1 MHRRTTVRSIV
12 LLQEFSVSLTQAYLT
27 STKNLADILEAI
39 KGAQAPERFSQRFL
53 VDLGF
58 SSNAD
63 RNILG
68 VLKAM
73 GFLDDTGAPTQ
84 RYFNFLDPAQA
95 DHMLALGIREAYE
108 DLFRINKAAH
118 KLAGPEIKGK
128 MKTLTQGQKGDAV
141 LDKMVSTFTA
151 LCSLVNLDA
160 AIPAAVPPANDLP
173 PEADNGDK
181 AAGDAQRSG
190 SKSNATT
197 NPPSGFNLAYD
208 IHIHLPATRDEAVY
222 DALFKSLRQHLS

>member
-1 MHRRTTVRSIV
+1 M
-12 LLQEFSVSLTQAYLT
+12 SLTQAYLT

-68 VLKAM
+68 LLKAM
-73 GFLDDTGAPTQ
+73 GFLDDTGGPTQ
-84 RYFNFLDPAQA
+84 RYFNFLDPAQS

-108 DLFRINKAAH
+108 DLFRVNKAAH

-128 MKTLTQGQKGDAV
+128 MKTLTQGQKGDSV
-141 LDKMVSTFTA
+141 LEKMVSTFTA

-160 AIPAAVPPANDLP
+160 ATPAAALPSASEPPSGT
-173 PEADNGDK
+173 DNGDK
-181 AAGDAQRSG
+181 SADNAQQSG
-190 SKSNATT
+190 SKSNALA
-197 NPPSGFNLAYD
+197 NPPAAPKPHSGFNLAYD

-222 DALFKSLRQHLS
+222 DALFKSLRLHLS

>member
-1 MHRRTTVRSIV
+1 
-12 LLQEFSVSLTQAYLT
+12 VSLTQAYLT
-27 STKNLADILEAI
+27 STKNLSDIFEAI
-39 KGAQAPERFSQRFL
+39 KGAQAPERFTQRFL

-58 SSNAD
+58 SSATD

-68 VLKAM
+68 ILKAM

-95 DHMLALGIREAYE
+95 DHMLALGVREAYE
-108 DLFRINKAAH
+108 DLFRVNKTAH

-128 MKTLTQGQKGDAV
+128 MKTLTQGQKSDSV
-141 LDKMVSTFTA
+141 LDKMVLTFTA

-160 AIPAAVPPANDLP
+160 APPSVALPANDQP
-173 PEADNGDK
+173 SENENADK
-181 AAGDAQRSG
+181 ADDDNQRLG
-190 SKSNATT
+190 SKSNVSTHSPVMPNT
-197 NPPSGFNLAYD
+197 HTGFNLAYD

>member
-1 MHRRTTVRSIV
+1 
-12 LLQEFSVSLTQAYLT
+12 VSLTQAYLT
-27 STKNLADILEAI
+27 SAKNLADILEAI

-53 VDLGF
+53 VELGF
-58 SSNAD
+58 SSNND

-68 VLKAM
+68 VLKAL
-73 GFLDDTGAPTQ
+73 GFLDETGAPTQ

-95 DHMLALGIREAYE
+95 DQMLALGIREAYE
-108 DLFRINKAAH
+108 DLFRVNKAAH
-118 KLAGPEIKGK
+118 KLSVPEIKGK
-128 MKTLTQGQKGDAV
+128 MKTLTQGQKGEAV

-160 AIPAAVPPANDLP
+160 ALPAATPPAS
-173 PEADNGDK
+173 
-181 AAGDAQRSG
+181 DAQREPDDAGKVTDPDPLSTG
-190 SKSNATT
+190 KSIPKD
-197 NPPSGFNLAYD
+197 PPVLPKPLGGLNLAYD